1 MKLTHVDAVVL
12 HAADLHAT
20 VAFYRALGLPLD
32 DEEHDEGPLH
42 IACDIGWEQSAHF
55 AIFEGEPGAAP
66 PFKTAG
72 STMLGFSA
80 EILDE
85 AWAAAQAARLQVV
98 MEPHDVP
105 WGRRFVLQD
114 PDGRRVEINAAP
126 G

>member
-20 VAFYRALGLPLD
+20 VAFYRALGLPLG
-32 DEEHDEGPLH
+32 DEEHDEGPVH
-42 IACDIGWEQSAHF
+42 IACDLGSAHF
-55 AIFEGEPGAAP
+55 AVFEGRPGAAP

-72 STMLGFSA
+72 STMLGFRA
-80 EILDE
+80 EVLDE
-85 AWAAAQAARLQVV
+85 AWAAAQAAGLEVV

-105 WGRRFVLQD
+105 WGRRFVLLD
-114 PDGRRVEINAAP
+114 PDGRRVEINQAP